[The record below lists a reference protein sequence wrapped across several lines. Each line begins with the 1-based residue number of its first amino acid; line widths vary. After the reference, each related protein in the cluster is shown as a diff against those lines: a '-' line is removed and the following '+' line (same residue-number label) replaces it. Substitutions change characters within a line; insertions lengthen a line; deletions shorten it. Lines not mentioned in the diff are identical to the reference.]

1 MKNLFLISIV
11 FAIFSFSACGQKEN
25 VPVKVKT
32 AFEQKFPNATKVKWE
47 KENDTEWEAEFRMNN
62 NEYSANFDNKG
73 NWLETEY
80 EVEMKDIPEAVKS
93 TLDNEFASY
102 EIEESEVS
110 ENAEGTFYEFELE
123 KDETEM
129 EVVIDQSG
137 KVVKKEVETE
147 DDEEDDN

>member
-1 MKNLFLISIV
+1 
-11 FAIFSFSACGQKEN
+11 
-25 VPVKVKT
+25 
-32 AFEQKFPNATKVKWE
+32 
-47 KENDTEWEAEFRMNN
+47 MNN
-62 NEYSANFDNKG
+62 NEYSANFNNKG

-80 EVEMKDIPEAVKS
+80 EFEMKDIPAAVKS

-102 EIEESEVS
+102 EIEENEVS

-147 DDEEDDN
+147 DDEEDND

>member
-102 EIEESEVS
+102 EIEVSEVS